1 MSVMSFFFYSIRLH
15 TRCALVTGVQ
25 TCALPISAALDYELT
40 LSRETLVLVAD
51 IGGGTSDF
59 SLIRLGPERASHLDR
74 SADVLA
80 NCGVHIAGT
89 DFDQQLSLASAMP
102 SLGLGSISPSGKP
115 EIGRAHV

>member
-1 MSVMSFFFYSIRLH
+1 MRISDWSSDVCSSDLIAHQVGFSEVHFQYE
-15 TRCALVTGVQ
+15 
-25 TCALPISAALDYELT
+25 PIAAALDYELT

-80 NCGVHIAGT
+80 NCGVHIAGA
-89 DFDQQLSLASAMP
+89 DLDHQLSLAP
-102 SLGLGSISPSGKP
+102 
-115 EIGRAHV
+115 AHPPLAPRGIPLSV